1 MKTARDPRHLRR
13 IAVIRELFS
22 WEFNKKSKLSKES
35 KEIIASL
42 DRIDKLIAKSA
53 PGRPLEQ
60 INKIDLAILRLA
72 AFELIIKK
80 GIPFKVVVDEAVELG
95 KEFGSD
101 SSPSLI
107 NGALGKLI
115 NLEKISDA

>member
-95 KEFGSD
+95 KEYGSD

>member
-72 AFELIIKK
+72 IFELIIDK
-80 GIPFKVVVDEAVELG
+80 GEPPKVVVDEAIELG

-101 SSPSLI
+101 SSSSFI
-107 NGALGKLI
+107 NGALGQVIKLKEI
-115 NLEKISDA
+115 KV

>member
-1 MKTARDPRHLRR
+1 MKTDRDPRHLRR